1 MTLEAEVWQAR
12 RSQDAD
18 ERDGDARNDYERDRS
33 RVIHS
38 AAYRRLQSKT
48 QVLGIR
54 EGDFHRTRLTHTMEV
69 AQIAR
74 GIVLKLRK
82 ENPSLWDDDQDES
95 VLPAL
100 ELIEAIGFCHDLGH
114 PPFGHSGERAL
125 NYVMRDHGGFE
136 GNGHTLRLVS
146 NLESRKPEYGLDL
159 TRRTLLGILKYPA
172 SYCEAR
178 NPAQNEMHSDVP
190 APGLKPP
197 KCYLDTES
205 DVVEWMLNEFSG
217 EDRERFAGSE
227 RWRRQP
233 GDKGKHGKTEYAS
246 LDTEIMEIADDIA
259 YGIHDLE
266 DAIVL
271 DLISRKDIENG
282 LDDADSDPESNFE
295 RGMADATLDDRSF
308 EDLLDALFS
317 GDGNSRKEA
326 TGALVNALVS
336 SVRMDEYDSF
346 EHPLL
351 DYHIELGMSAR
362 LFLDVLQGISQ
373 KQVIFTQQVQTLEH
387 RGRLIIRKLFEALD
401 SEPMSLLDRNRQR
414 AYREAQENGCETDRK
429 RVICD
434 YIAGMTDE
442 YATRMYERLFVPREG
457 TVFDRL

>member
-1 MTLEAEVWQAR
+1 MSLKPELWQAR
-12 RSQDAD
+12 HSGDSG
-18 ERDGDARNDYERDRS
+18 ERGGDPRGAYERDRS

-74 GIVLKLRK
+74 GIVLRLR
-82 ENPSLWDDDQDES
+82 EDNPSLWGKEAES
-95 VLPAL
+95 VLPDL
-100 ELIEAIGFCHDLGH
+100 ELIETIGFCHDLGH

-136 GNGHTLRLVS
+136 GNGHSLRLVAD
-146 NLESRKPEYGLDL
+146 LESRKPGHGLDL

-178 NPAQNEMHSDVP
+178 NPAQNAAEPDEL

-205 DVVEWMLNEFSG
+205 GLVEWVLSKFKK
-217 EDRERFAGSE
+217 EDRGHFHGEKKWE
-227 RWRRQP
+227 RQP
-233 GDKGKHGKTEYAS
+233 GEEGKHGRTRYAS

-259 YGIHDLE
+259 YGVHDLE
-266 DAIVL
+266 DGIVL
-271 DLISRKDIENG
+271 NLISRQDVEDG
-282 LDDADSDPESNFE
+282 LDEASSDPERGFE
-295 RGMADATLDDRSF
+295 WGMEKKVLDRPL
-308 EDLLDALFS
+308 EELLNDLFS
-317 GDGNSRKEA
+317 EDGNERKEA
-326 TGALVNALVS
+326 TGALVNVFVS
-336 SVRMDEYDSF
+336 SIKINEYNVFD
-346 EHPLL
+346 HALL
-351 DYHIELGMSAR
+351 DYHVELGEAERAVLNVLETIAR
-362 LFLDVLQGISQ
+362 E
-373 KQVIFTQQVQTLEH
+373 QVIFTQQVQTLEH

-401 SEPMSLLDRNRQR
+401 SAPTSLLDTNQQE
-414 AYREAQENGCETDRK
+414 AYRNATKSGCESDRK
-429 RVICD
+429 RVVCD
-434 YIAGMTDE
+434 YVAGMTDE